1 LVLAIKLWR
10 GPVNFPYQSWDNIDP
25 CQ

>member
-25 CQ
+25 CR